1 MATTDA
7 LLTAEEF
14 ARLGDLGRPMELVL
28 GHVVMMNMPGS
39 GHGLVCSNI
48 NFELRDY
55 LRSHPFGR
63 AFCNDTGVVTHRD
76 PDSVRGADVSFYS
89 FSRLPK
95 GNVPT
100 GYATQPPELVFEVKS
115 PSDTWKDLLTK
126 TAEYLQAGV
135 VNVCVVD
142 PENETVT
149 IYYANKPDVKLEGDA
164 VLMLPELLPNFAVP
178 IARFFHAQ

>member
-1 MATTDA
+1 MATTSA

-14 ARLGDLGRPMELVL
+14 ERLGDADGPAELVL
-28 GHVVMMNMPGS
+28 GQVVPMEIPGFR
-39 GHGLVCSNI
+39 HGLVCSKVA
-48 NFELRDY
+48 FMLCEY
-55 LRSHPFGR
+55 LHHEQIGVGVGR
-63 AFCNDTGVVTHRD
+63 TGVVTRRN
-76 PDSVRGADVSFYS
+76 PDSVRDPDVSY
-89 FSRLPK
+89 FSYARIPR
-95 GNVPT
+95 GEIPV
-100 GYATQPPELVFEVKS
+100 GYAPQPPEIVFEVKS

-164 VLMLPELLPNFAVP
+164 VFTLPELLPNFAVP